1 MSAGREAA
9 AGGGKM
15 RTIDVFN
22 HFFPERIW
30 AALRD
35 LDGFKRSGLGK
46 RLQSVSCLYDR
57 DERLALIE
65 RFKAWN
71 YSQILSLG
79 PLDPFG
85 SEALGL
91 AGIGNDGMAEL
102 VRDHPGQFSG
112 FVASLPMHR
121 PEEALREAER
131 AFDTLGANGLQVH
144 SNVEGIALD
153 HESFFPIFELAARR
167 GKPVLL
173 HPTRSAAF
181 ADYATEAGSKYEI
194 WWAFGWPYET
204 SAAMARMVFSGLFD
218 RLPDLKVVAHH
229 LGGIVPYLGGRIEAG
244 WREAGSRTSDQEAG
258 ALPKP
263 LRKPAIAY
271 FKGFHA
277 DALSFG
283 SPAAFVCGLDFFGPD
298 QVLFAS
304 DCPFDPEKGPGYI
317 RDTIAVIEGAGLSD
331 EDRAKISHGNAE
343 RLFKLG

>member
-1 MSAGREAA
+1 MA
-9 AGGGKM
+9 AGGNET

-22 HFFPERIW
+22 HFFPEQIW
-30 AALRD
+30 AALLN
-35 LDGFKRSGLGK
+35 LDGFKGSGLGK
-46 RLQSVSCLYDR
+46 RLQSVTCLYHLDQ
-57 DERLALIE
+57 RLALIE
-65 RFKAWN
+65 QFKASN

-85 SEALGL
+85 PAALDL
-91 AGIGNDGMAEL
+91 AGIGNDGMAGL
-102 VRDHPGQFSG
+102 VRDHPRQFSG

-131 AFDTLGANGLQVH
+131 AFDVLGANGLQIH
-144 SNVEGIALD
+144 SNVEGVALG
-153 HESFFPIFELAARR
+153 HASFFPVFELAARR

-173 HPTRSAAF
+173 HPTRGAGF
-181 ADYATEAGSKYEI
+181 ADYATETSSKFEI

-204 SAAMARMVFSGLFD
+204 SAAMARMVFSGLLD
-218 RLPDLKVVAHH
+218 RLPDLRVVAHH

-263 LRKPAIAY
+263 LRKPAIDY
-271 FKGFHA
+271 FRSFHA

-283 SPAAFVCGLDFFGPD
+283 SRAAFLCGLDFFGPD

-317 RDTIAVIEGAGLSD
+317 RDTMAVLAGAGLS
-331 EDRAKISHGNAE
+331 EPDRAKISHGNAE
-343 RLFKLG
+343 RLFGLG